1 MKHIREV
8 TSRFRLIWS
17 LAALVVLL
25 GALSV
30 SPVRADPS
38 GCEAQCWTWNAFEG
52 CTVGAVCHTVI
63 CTIVIVVPSTWFH
76 TSSGLDFKVEN
87 IHVFHKMLPR

>member
-8 TSRFRLIWS
+8 TSRFRLVWS

-30 SPVRADPS
+30 TPVRADPD
-38 GCEAQCWTWNAFEG
+38 GCDTGCWDWNQAKG
-52 CTVGAVCHTVI
+52 CVNCQKCCVTGGVYSCTKVDDTVCGI
-63 CTIVIVVPSTWFH
+63 
-76 TSSGLDFKVEN
+76 
-87 IHVFHKMLPR
+87 LPD

>member
-30 SPVRADPS
+30 TPVRADP
-38 GCEAQCWTWNAFEG
+38 GCETGCWDWNQAKG
-52 CTVGAVCHTVI
+52 CVNCQECCVTGGTYSCHQVNDPVCGI
-63 CTIVIVVPSTWFH
+63 
-76 TSSGLDFKVEN
+76 
-87 IHVFHKMLPR
+87 LPD

>member
-8 TSRFRLIWS
+8 TSRFRLVWS

-52 CTVGAVCHTVI
+52 CTNCHVCCVNGATYDC
-63 CTIVIVVPSTWFH
+63 STTEDWNKDCG
-76 TSSGLDFKVEN
+76 TGGPGIN
-87 IHVFHKMLPR
+87 

>member
-30 SPVRADPS
+30 TPVRADL
-38 GCEAQCWTWNAFEG
+38 GCETGCWDWNQAKG
-52 CTVGAVCHTVI
+52 CVNCQKCCVTGGVYSCTKVDDTVCGI
-63 CTIVIVVPSTWFH
+63 
-76 TSSGLDFKVEN
+76 
-87 IHVFHKMLPR
+87 LPD